1 MDGWTGLLNW
11 KRGPMTK
18 KKKRGPVVAIRPTSY
33 FSHLFATWTLFIESQ
48 SYRVAKKDTAR
59 IAVSDG
65 PKLVQTAKAFCQF
78 TETYEPL
85 LQVFP
90 FLVHRKSG
98 ITRNALRGQNGKTA
112 ILIEILAAIRCIDM
126 KSAMDGDDI

>member
-1 MDGWTGLLNW
+1 M
-11 KRGPMTK
+11 
-18 KKKRGPVVAIRPTSY
+18 AIRPTSY

-90 FLVHRKSG
+90 FLVYRKSG
-98 ITRNALRGQNGKTA
+98 ILGTPFEGKMVR
-112 ILIEILAAIRCIDM
+112 LLF
-126 KSAMDGDDI
+126 